1 MEEKGMDP
9 AEKEAL
15 MAELLAMKPLALAKR
30 AGEIG
35 VDEKKIEEADEAED
49 RKTAF
54 IALIE
59 QHLTQPPPTMRALVN
74 RREGESLRYG
84 VEEVPTPTVTG
95 EKDLICKIE
104 ASPINPS
111 DLGKLG
117 LAARLG
123 GDSVS
128 ALEGGRGGVTEI

>member
-1 MEEKGMDP
+1 
-9 AEKEAL
+9 
-15 MAELLAMKPLALAKR
+15 
-30 AGEIG
+30 
-35 VDEKKIEEADEAED
+35 
-49 RKTAF
+49 
-54 IALIE
+54 
-59 QHLTQPPPTMRALVN
+59 MRALVN
-74 RREGESLRYG
+74 RREGDSLRCT

-128 ALEGGRGGVTEI
+128 ALEGGGGGVTCKLPADAPLTDDFKYVPRLISLKFSSGRETTHLHARAAASSAGTRPRLSW

>member
-1 MEEKGMDP
+1 
-9 AEKEAL
+9 
-15 MAELLAMKPLALAKR
+15 
-30 AGEIG
+30 
-35 VDEKKIEEADEAED
+35 
-49 RKTAF
+49 
-54 IALIE
+54 
-59 QHLTQPPPTMRALVN
+59 MRALVN
-74 RREGESLRYG
+74 RREGESLRYS
-84 VEEVPTPTVTG
+84 VVEVPTPTVTG

-128 ALEGGRGGVTEI
+128 ALEGGGVTCKLPADAPLTDDFKYVLRLISLTFS